1 VDLAA
6 TVAFLELL
14 EHQAAAATL
23 ASLVIQVLAGHLGY
37 LVSPERAV
45 PVARQVTLGSRGPLV
60 SAVFQGIPVLAGTLG
75 FRVSRGSVDTAD
87 SREPPA
93 YRDSLVRA
101 DIQAFPD
108 TLASAGLLVQAV
120 SVEHLA
126 AVDIVVFQVIQVLV
140 DIQEHLA

>member
-1 VDLAA
+1 V
-6 TVAFLELL
+6 EL
-14 EHQAAAATL
+14 QG
-23 ASLVIQVLAGHLGY
+23 SLVVAGIADSL
-37 LVSPERAV
+37 
-45 PVARQVTLGSRGPLV
+45 VTLVLVELRDYLEPAV
-60 SAVFQGIPVLAGTLG
+60 SAVNLDSAGIAVFPVLAGTLD
-75 FRVSRGSVDTAD
+75 FQVSRGSVDTAD